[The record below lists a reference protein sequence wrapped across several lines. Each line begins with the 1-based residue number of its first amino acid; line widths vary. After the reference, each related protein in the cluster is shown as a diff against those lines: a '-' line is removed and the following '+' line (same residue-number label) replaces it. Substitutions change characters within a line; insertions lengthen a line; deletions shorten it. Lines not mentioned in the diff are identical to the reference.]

1 MFSSL
6 YALPCS
12 QGQSLYVGTEK
23 DDVLVA
29 LLRRNF
35 TGL

>member
-1 MFSSL
+1 MFSSP
-6 YALPCS
+6 YPLPCS
-12 QGQSLYVGTEK
+12 QGQCLYAGTEK

-29 LLRRNF
+29 LLHRNF